1 MQHAGWLIVV
11 LLACHLTAKMPHAA
25 ILAVDGPPSS
35 RGEVAAII
43 AAPASVYDDA
53 YFADAMRGFDERQG
67 VVLRKRLLVD
77 GGAIPAG
84 TAVDSHLIFLS
95 PYPDHPTRHVAVSW
109 RFSGPVLGVM
119 SDTHCELQMQS
130 DALLGNPG
138 TRYPGRSAFRGME
151 RRLGDH
157 YQFVAETITVTM
169 TVPQLGDW
177 IRVIT
182 AAGYPAAHSGEGED
196 GIYGTE
202 ADAQRRRGN

>member
-1 MQHAGWLIVV
+1 MRYVGWLAVA
-11 LLACHLTAKMPHAA
+11 LLACHLTADGLSAA

-35 RGEVAAII
+35 RGEAAAII
-43 AAPASVYDDA
+43 AAPASVHDDA
-53 YFADAMRGFDERQG
+53 FFAHAMRGFDERQG

-119 SDTHCELQMQS
+119 SDTHCELQGQS

-157 YQFVAETITVTM
+157 YQFAAETITVTM

-182 AAGYPAAHSGEGED
+182 AAGYPAAYSGEGED

>member
-1 MQHAGWLIVV
+1 MRYVGLLIAT
-11 LLACHLTAKMPHAA
+11 LLACHLTSGVVRAA

-35 RGEVAAII
+35 RGEAAAII
-43 AAPASVYDDA
+43 TAPASVHDDA
-53 YFADAMRGFDERQG
+53 FFADAMRGFDERQG

-95 PYPDHPTRHVAVSW
+95 PYPDHPTRHVAVTW
-109 RFSGPVLGVM
+109 RFSGSVLGVM
-119 SDTHCELQMQS
+119 SDTHCELHMQS
-130 DALLGNPG
+130 DALLGNPN

-157 YQFVAETITVTM
+157 YQVDAETLTVTM

-182 AAGYPAAHSGEGED
+182 AAGYPAAYSGKDED
-196 GIYGTE
+196 GLYGTQ
-202 ADAQRRRGN
+202 ADAQRRSGN

>member
-1 MQHAGWLIVV
+1 MQHVGWLIVV

-151 RRLGDH
+151 RRLGDY
-157 YQFVAETITVTM
+157 YQFVGETITVTM
-169 TVPQLGDW
+169 TVTMTRASWQLMASLDSTCPKLPRLATPPP
-177 IRVIT
+177 IR
-182 AAGYPAAHSGEGED
+182 EKD
-196 GIYGTE
+196 
-202 ADAQRRRGN
+202 